1 MAYTIKMRVKFYLK
15 SSGRSPV
22 EEFLLDC
29 SLEIRSAFLD
39 AVNLLAGG
47 QNLSMPVSRPLANI
61 HQGLHE
67 LRMKDRNGQVRIFYF
82 IKKGDAIYMLHAFK
96 KKTQELP
103 KNEIELVLKRIKE
116 I

>member
-1 MAYTIKMRVKFYLK
+1 MRVKFYLK
-15 SSGRSPV
+15 DSGRSPV
-22 EEFLLDC
+22 EEFLSDC
-29 SLEIRSAFLD
+29 STDIRSDFFD
-39 AVNLLAGG
+39 AVNLLVAG
-47 QNLSMPVSRPLANI
+47 QVLAMPLSRNLASI

-67 LRMKDRNGQVRIFYF
+67 LRLKDRNGPIRIFYF

-103 KNEIELVLKRIKE
+103 KNEVALALKRIKE